1 MNQDQ
6 KKEKSAKE
14 AYKLIEPSIR
24 RDSVIGIGTGSTT
37 NYFIEELNQARLDIK
52 GVVCSSEASAE
63 LIDNVYQVLSLNE
76 VHSIDF
82 YVDGAD
88 EFNDRKE
95 LIKGGG
101 GALTREKILA
111 SCSETFIC
119 IVDESKFTN
128 LLGSFPLPIEVLEI
142 ARSAISRELMK
153 MGGKPIF
160 RNGFTTDNGHQ
171 IIDIH
176 NLPMEVPYELEEK
189 INNLPGVVE
198 NGIFSKRKADVIL
211 SATDYEIKE
220 IRSELKDKA
229 EDYRKKFVELAVELD
244 DEVMEQYLEGNEPD
258 VNSLKACIRKGTLKG
273 NLFYERSESSKNY
286 YTNYAN
292 TKKRVNNKYFNFCDI

>member
-37 NYFIEELNQARLDIK
+37 NYFIEELNQAKLDIK

-198 NGIFSKRKADVIL
+198 NGIFSKRKADIIL
-211 SATDYEIKE
+211 SATDSEIKE
-220 IRSELKDKA
+220 IK
-229 EDYRKKFVELAVELD
+229 
-244 DEVMEQYLEGNEPD
+244 
-258 VNSLKACIRKGTLKG
+258 
-273 NLFYERSESSKNY
+273 
-286 YTNYAN
+286 
-292 TKKRVNNKYFNFCDI
+292 

>member
-198 NGIFSKRKADVIL
+198 NGIFSKRKPDIIL
-211 SATDYEIKE
+211 SATDTEIKE
-220 IRSELKDKA
+220 IR
-229 EDYRKKFVELAVELD
+229 
-244 DEVMEQYLEGNEPD
+244 
-258 VNSLKACIRKGTLKG
+258 
-273 NLFYERSESSKNY
+273 
-286 YTNYAN
+286 
-292 TKKRVNNKYFNFCDI
+292 